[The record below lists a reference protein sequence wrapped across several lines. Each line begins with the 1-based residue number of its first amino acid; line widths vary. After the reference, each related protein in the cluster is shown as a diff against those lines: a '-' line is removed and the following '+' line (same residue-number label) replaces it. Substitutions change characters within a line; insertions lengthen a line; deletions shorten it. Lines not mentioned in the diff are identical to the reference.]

1 MSINSDNNQ
10 AAAFSLFSQ
19 REKGVVPPTLAAHIL
34 GITIQGVYSAA
45 SRGRISYVKWRSVR
59 YYGLASLHSYSYY
72 HQKKSGHKYL
82 ENAPSEFIYDVDTKS
97 LTRRNDISFS
107 C

>member
-1 MSINSDNNQ
+1 MSVNSDNNQ

-19 REKGVVPPTLAAHIL
+19 RERGVVPPTLAAHIL

-45 SRGRISYVKWRSVR
+45 SRGRISYVKWRTVR

-72 HQKKSGHKYL
+72 YQKKSGHKYH
-82 ENAPSEFIYDVDTKS
+82 EKVPDEYIYDMESKKLVRSSKMQ
-97 LTRRNDISFS
+97 
-107 C
+107 